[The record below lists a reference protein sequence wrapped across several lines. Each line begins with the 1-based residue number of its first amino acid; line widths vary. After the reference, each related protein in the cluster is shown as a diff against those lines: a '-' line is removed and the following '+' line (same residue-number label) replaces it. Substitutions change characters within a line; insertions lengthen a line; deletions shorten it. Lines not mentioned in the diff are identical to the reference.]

1 MNYCLVF
8 INIFEF
14 ICVLIDAG
22 KSKDYI
28 LHMDFSHIFPAKDP
42 VIVFSIICLI
52 ILFVPIL
59 FERIRL
65 PGLVGFIVAGALL
78 GEYGFDIL
86 QRDSAITLFGTVGLL
101 YIMFASGLETDID
114 DFKKNARRSM
124 VFGLL
129 TFIIPEGFGTLISHY
144 ILRFPWDSSILLASM
159 FASHTLIAYPLVS
172 KFNISKNEAVTIT
185 VGGTIIVNFFA
196 LLVLSVIV
204 GSHGGELNA
213 KFWVKLTI
221 NIIAFLLIV
230 LFVIPKCC
238 RWFFKRLNSEDGSQF
253 VFVLFVI
260 FGVSLLAQILGIE
273 PIIGAF
279 FAGLILSNLIS
290 PTSKLADRLSFTG
303 NSIFIPF
310 FLISVG
316 MLINVRTFGGG
327 FDPWFVAIVM
337 IVTATLCKFL
347 PAIIVRYVFHY
358 TKDEGWLIFGLSN
371 AQAAAT
377 LAAVMVGHD
386 KGLLNDNVLN
396 GTILMIVATIFIST
410 YVTDRVGRRI
420 AVAMKENAPSD
431 NGQNNYLINVF
442 NPKTAEYLIDLALL
456 FSNDKG
462 NMYALSIINDDKNI
476 DTQKKNIIDIHEHV
490 KKYVKQLNKTV
501 ETSMRV
507 DINIPGGIVRA
518 SKELNAGN
526 MLVGWNSKTRA
537 TDKLF
542 GTLPMQ
548 ILQNSDSQL
557 MICNV
562 QSKLEKI
569 RQISVFLPNNIEK
582 EMCFGELLRTILNIA
597 NKRKIP
603 MPIHCTESA
612 CQLIS
617 NMDHPDNVSIIASK
631 TNMERMKLIME
642 NLNEDNFAIVVGAR
656 KNSISWSK
664 ENDKIPKM
672 LNTYFSKHNFV
683 LVYPRIIPDNN
694 GSVNLFGSEVV
705 T

>member
-1 MNYCLVF
+1 
-8 INIFEF
+8 
-14 ICVLIDAG
+14 
-22 KSKDYI
+22 
-28 LHMDFSHIFPAKDP
+28 MDFSHIFPAKDP
-42 VIVFSIICLI
+42 VIVFSIICLV

-59 FERIRL
+59 FERIRM
-65 PGLVGFIVAGALL
+65 PGLVGFIVVGALL
-78 GEYGFDIL
+78 GESGFNIL

-114 DFKKNARRSM
+114 DFKKNTQRSII
-124 VFGLL
+124 FGLL
-129 TFIIPEGFGTLISHY
+129 TFIIPQGLGTLISHY
-144 ILRFPWDSSILLASM
+144 ILGFSWISSVLLASM
-159 FASHTLIAYPLVS
+159 FASHTLLAYPLVS

-185 VGGTIIVNFFA
+185 VGGTIIVNFLA
-196 LLVLSVIV
+196 LLVLSVV
-204 GSHGGELNA
+204 VSADGGVLNIA
-213 KFWVKLTI
+213 FWVKLTI
-221 NIIAFLLIV
+221 NVIAFLLVV
-230 LFVIPKCC
+230 LFIVPRCC

-316 MLINVRTFGGG
+316 MLINVREFGSG
-327 FDPWFVAIVM
+327 FTPWFVVIVM
-337 IVTATLCKFL
+337 IVTAILCKFL
-347 PAIIVRYVFHY
+347 PAVIIRHAFHY
-358 TKDEGWLIFGLSN
+358 TKDEGWLIFGLSS

-377 LAAVMVGHD
+377 LAAVMVGHQ
-386 KGLLNDNVLN
+386 KGLLNDDVLN

-442 NPKTAEYLIDLALL
+442 NPKTAEYLIDFALL
-456 FSNDKG
+456 FSSDKG

-476 DTQKKNIIDIHEHV
+476 DDQKKNIIDIHEHV
-490 KKYVKQLNKTV
+490 RKYVKQLNKTV
-501 ETSMRV
+501 ETTMRV

-526 MLVGWNSKTRA
+526 ILIGWNSKTRA

-542 GTLPMQ
+542 GTLPMH
-548 ILQNSDSQL
+548 ILQNSNGQL
-557 MICNV
+557 MICNM
-562 QSKLEKI
+562 QSKLEKVH
-569 RQISVFLPNNIEK
+569 QISIFLPNNIEK
-582 EMCFGELLRTILNIA
+582 ETYFDELLRTILNIA

-603 MPIHCTESA
+603 MHIHCAEST

-617 NMDHPDNVSIIASK
+617 DMIHPDKVSIIASK
-631 TNMERMKLIME
+631 TSMERMKLIME
-642 NLNEDNFAIVVGAR
+642 NLNEDNFVIVVGAR

-672 LNTYFSKHNFV
+672 LNAHFSKHNFV
-683 LVYPRIIPDNN
+683 LVYPRIAPNN
-694 GSVNLFGSEVV
+694 DSVNLFESEVV

>member
-1 MNYCLVF
+1 MFLLTPKFQNTIY
-8 INIFEF
+8 
-14 ICVLIDAG
+14 
-22 KSKDYI
+22 KY
-28 LHMDFSHIFPAKDP
+28 MDFLHIFPAKDP
-42 VIVFSIICLI
+42 VIVFTIICLV
-52 ILFVPIL
+52 ILFVPML
-59 FERIRL
+59 FERIHL
-65 PGLVGFIVAGALL
+65 PGLVGFIVVGALL
-78 GEYGFDIL
+78 GEYGFNIL

-114 DFKKNARRSM
+114 DFKKNSQRSM

-129 TFIIPEGFGTLISHY
+129 TFIIPQVAGSLISHY
-144 ILRFPWDSSILLASM
+144 ILGFSWISSILLASM
-159 FASHTLIAYPLVS
+159 FASHTLISYPLVS
-172 KFNISKNEAVTIT
+172 KFNIAKNEAVTIT
-185 VGGTIIVNFFA
+185 VGGTIIVNFLA

-204 GSHGGELNA
+204 NADGGELNGI
-213 KFWVKLTI
+213 FWIKLAV
-221 NIIAFLLIV
+221 NVIAFLLIV
-230 LFVIPKCC
+230 LLIVPKCC

-279 FAGLILSNLIS
+279 FAGMILSNLIS

-316 MLINVRTFGGG
+316 MLINVREFGSG
-327 FDPWFVAIVM
+327 FTPWLVAIIM
-337 IVTATLCKFL
+337 IVTATLCKFI
-347 PAIIVRYVFHY
+347 PAVIVRHAFHY
-358 TKDEGWLIFGLSN
+358 TKDEGLLIFGLSN

-377 LAAVMVGHD
+377 LAAVMVGHE
-386 KGLLNDNVLN
+386 KGLLNDDVLN

-420 AVAMKENAPSD
+420 AVSMNENAPSD

-442 NPKTAEYLIDLALL
+442 NPKTAERLIDIALL

-462 NMYALSIINDDKNI
+462 NIYALSIINDDKDI
-476 DTQKKNIIDIHEHV
+476 DEQKKSIADIHDHV

-501 ETSMRV
+501 ETSIRV

-518 SKELNAGN
+518 SKELNTKN
-526 MLVGWNSKTRA
+526 MLIGWNAKIRT

-548 ILQNSDSQL
+548 ILQNSDGQL
-557 MICNV
+557 MICNM

-582 EMCFGELLRTILNIA
+582 EACFGELMMTILNIA
-597 NKRKIP
+597 NKRKSQ
-603 MPIHCTESA
+603 MHIHCSESV

-617 NMDHPDNVSIIASK
+617 NMVHSDQVSSIASK
-631 TNMERMKLIME
+631 TNTERMKLILE
-642 NLNEDNFAIVVGAR
+642 NQDEDNFVIFVGAR

-672 LNTYFSKHNFV
+672 LNTYFSEHNFV
-683 LVYPRIIPDNN
+683 LIYPRILPSND
-694 GSVNLFGSEVV
+694 SVNLFESEVV

>member
-1 MNYCLVF
+1 
-8 INIFEF
+8 
-14 ICVLIDAG
+14 
-22 KSKDYI
+22 
-28 LHMDFSHIFPAKDP
+28 MDFSHIFPAKDP
-42 VIVFSIICLI
+42 VIVFSIICLV

-59 FERIRL
+59 FERIRM
-65 PGLVGFIVAGALL
+65 PGLVGFIVVGALL
-78 GEYGFDIL
+78 GESGFNIL

-114 DFKKNARRSM
+114 DFKKNTQRSII
-124 VFGLL
+124 FGLL
-129 TFIIPEGFGTLISHY
+129 TFIIPQGLGTLISHY
-144 ILRFPWDSSILLASM
+144 ILGFSWISSVLLASM
-159 FASHTLIAYPLVS
+159 FASHTLLAYPLVS

-185 VGGTIIVNFFA
+185 VGGTIIVNFLA
-196 LLVLSVIV
+196 LLVLSVV
-204 GSHGGELNA
+204 VSADGGVLNIA
-213 KFWVKLTI
+213 FWVKLTI
-221 NIIAFLLIV
+221 NVIAFLLVV
-230 LFVIPKCC
+230 LFIVPRCC

-316 MLINVRTFGGG
+316 MLINVREFGSG
-327 FDPWFVAIVM
+327 FTPWFVVIVM
-337 IVTATLCKFL
+337 IVTAILCKFL
-347 PAIIVRYVFHY
+347 PAVIIRRAFHY
-358 TKDEGWLIFGLSN
+358 TKDEGWLIFGLSS

-377 LAAVMVGHD
+377 LAAVMVGHQ
-386 KGLLNDNVLN
+386 KGLLNDDVLN

-420 AVAMKENAPSD
+420 AVVMKENAPSD

-442 NPKTAEYLIDLALL
+442 NPKTAEYLIDFALL
-456 FSNDKG
+456 FSSDKG

-476 DTQKKNIIDIHEHV
+476 DDQKKNIIDIHEHV
-490 KKYVKQLNKTV
+490 RKYVKQLNKTV
-501 ETSMRV
+501 ETTMRV

-526 MLVGWNSKTRA
+526 ILIGWNSKTRA

-542 GTLPMQ
+542 GTLPMH
-548 ILQNSDSQL
+548 ILQNSNGQL
-557 MICNV
+557 MICNM
-562 QSKLEKI
+562 QSKLEKVH
-569 RQISVFLPNNIEK
+569 QISIFLPNNIEK
-582 EMCFGELLRTILNIA
+582 ETYFDELLRTILNIA

-603 MPIHCTESA
+603 MHIHCAEST

-617 NMDHPDNVSIIASK
+617 DMIHPDKVSIIASK
-631 TNMERMKLIME
+631 TSMERMKLIME
-642 NLNEDNFAIVVGAR
+642 NLNEDNFVIVVGAR

-672 LNTYFSKHNFV
+672 LNAHFSKHNFV
-683 LVYPRIIPDNN
+683 LIYPRIAPNN
-694 GSVNLFGSEVV
+694 DSVNLFESEVV

>member
-1 MNYCLVF
+1 
-8 INIFEF
+8 
-14 ICVLIDAG
+14 
-22 KSKDYI
+22 
-28 LHMDFSHIFPAKDP
+28 MDFSHIFPAKDP
-42 VIVFSIICLI
+42 VIVFSIICLV

-59 FERIRL
+59 FERIHL
-65 PGLVGFIVAGALL
+65 PGLVGFIIVGALL
-78 GEYGFDIL
+78 GEYGFNIL

-114 DFKKNARRSM
+114 DFKKNTKRSM

-129 TFIIPEGFGTLISHY
+129 TFIIPQGLGTLISYY
-144 ILRFPWDSSILLASM
+144 ILGFSWVSSILLASM
-159 FASHTLIAYPLVS
+159 FASHTLLAYPLVS

-185 VGGTIIVNFFA
+185 VGGTIIVNFLA

-204 GSHGGELNA
+204 SADGGELNTV
-213 KFWVKLTI
+213 FWVKLTV
-221 NIIAFLLIV
+221 NVIAFLLIV
-230 LFVIPKCC
+230 LFIVPRCC

-260 FGVSLLAQILGIE
+260 FGVSLLAQVLGIE

-303 NSIFIPF
+303 NSLFIPF

-316 MLINVRTFGGG
+316 MLINVREFGSG
-327 FDPWFVAIVM
+327 FTPWLVAIVM

-347 PAIIVRYVFHY
+347 PAFIVRHAFHY

-377 LAAVMVGHD
+377 LAAVMVGHQ
-386 KGLLNDNVLN
+386 KGLLNDDVLN
-396 GTILMIVATIFIST
+396 GTILMIVATVFIST
-410 YVTDRVGRRI
+410 YVTDRAGRRI
-420 AVAMKENAPSD
+420 AVVMKENAPSD

-442 NPKTAEYLIDLALL
+442 NPKTAEHLIDLALL

-476 DTQKKNIIDIHEHV
+476 DEQKKNIIDIHEHV

-518 SKELNAGN
+518 SKELNTGN
-526 MLVGWNSKTRA
+526 MLVGWNSKIRA

-548 ILQNSDSQL
+548 ILQNSDRQL
-557 MICNV
+557 MICNM
-562 QSKLEKI
+562 QNKLEKI

-582 EMCFGELLRTILNIA
+582 ETCFDELLRTILNIA

-603 MPIHCTESA
+603 MHIHCAESA

-617 NMDHPDNVSIIASK
+617 DMIHPDQVSIIASK
-631 TNMERMKLIME
+631 TNTERMKLILG
-642 NLNEDNFAIVVGAR
+642 NLNEDNFVIVVGAR

-672 LNTYFSKHNFV
+672 LNMYFSKHNFV
-683 LVYPRIIPDNN
+683 LVYPRIVPNN
-694 GSVNLFGSEVV
+694 DSVNLFESEVV